1 MLTGF
6 VLASVS
12 AGALPVMLAP
22 LPFRVLL
29 DFRYPP
35 KTKKACPEERTV
47 AASNG
52 NPHAS
57 SHELETVRSRTAR
70 VKARSRGNSPRLTR
84 QPSSRGTPELQRG
97 SENGLVLREVPS

>member
-12 AGALPVMLAP
+12 AGARPVMLTP

-29 DFRYPP
+29 DVCYPP
-35 KTKKACPEERTV
+35 KTKKARPEERTV

-52 NPHAS
+52 NPDAS
-57 SHELETVRSRTAR
+57 AHELETVRSCTAR
-70 VKARSRGNSPRLTR
+70 VKTQSRGNSPRLTR